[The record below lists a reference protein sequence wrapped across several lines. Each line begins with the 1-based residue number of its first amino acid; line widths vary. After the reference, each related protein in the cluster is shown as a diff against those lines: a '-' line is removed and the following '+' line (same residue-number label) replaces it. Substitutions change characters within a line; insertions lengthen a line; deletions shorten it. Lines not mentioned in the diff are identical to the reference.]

1 MAIDHIDQSKK
12 TIVDIVMKIGIYKL
26 TMDIM

>member
-1 MAIDHIDQSKK
+1 MAIDHTDKSKK
-12 TIVDIVMKIGIYKL
+12 TIVDMVMKIGIYKV